1 MQIDKLSHDNLVN
14 FMHETTMSN
23 PALPLLPSSPDFVF
37 PSLTRELDILLTKCE
52 QRKKLLL
59 PELRNHDEA
68 LAVFSD
74 YSGEHKDSK
83 YYTYTFFATAHGV
96 LFYFAEQMEALRRE
110 HFQDKY
116 DKEISYKDIQWGGIK
131 RSLKHY
137 LRLVDR
143 MPGLLLTVVVDK
155 RIKSF
160 FSGDTK
166 MIRDTLVSAGLGEW
180 KPSVAEKLLRV
191 THLVTYIIALLSK
204 DGQKIFWMSDHDSI
218 AESNNIHASK
228 IVSSLLPDYGRKE
241 HGSFGFATPFA
252 ERSLMYLDALS
263 MTDLVAG
270 AVQHYFTQDKI
281 TGGKFLVRNED
292 ADITDWL
299 GHQSFLKKHCVM
311 FRYVDDAN
319 FIASNIIFEMTGIPE
334 NTIVIPISR

>member
-1 MQIDKLSHDNLVN
+1 MQTDKLAHDNLVS

-23 PALPLLPSSPDFVF
+23 PALPLLSSRPDFVF
-37 PSLTRELDILLTKCE
+37 PSLTRELDILLSKYE

-96 LFYFAEQMEALRRE
+96 LFWFAEQMEALRRQ
-110 HFQDKY
+110 HFQAKY

-131 RSLKHY
+131 RSLKDY
-137 LRLVDR
+137 LRLADR
-143 MPGLLLTVVVDK
+143 VPGLLLTVVVDK

-160 FSGDTK
+160 FSDDSK
-166 MIRDTLVSAGLGEW
+166 MVGKTLINAGFGEW
-180 KPSVAEKLLRV
+180 KPSVAEKLLRI
-191 THLVTYIIALLSK
+191 THLMAYIIALLSK
-204 DGQKIFWMSDHDSI
+204 DGQKIFWMTDHDSI
-218 AESNNIHASK
+218 AECDNMHASK

-241 HGSFGFATPFA
+241 HGLFGFATPFA
-252 ERSLMYLDALS
+252 ERSLMHLDALS
-263 MTDLVAG
+263 ITDLAAG
-270 AVQHYFTQDKI
+270 AIQNYFTQDEV
-281 TGGKFLVRNED
+281 TSGKFLVRNED

-299 GHQSFLKKHCVM
+299 GYQSFLKKHCVM
-311 FRYVDDAN
+311 FRYADDEHFN
-319 FIASNIIFEMTGIPE
+319 TSNIVFEMTRVPE
-334 NTIVIPISR
+334 NTIVMPIYR